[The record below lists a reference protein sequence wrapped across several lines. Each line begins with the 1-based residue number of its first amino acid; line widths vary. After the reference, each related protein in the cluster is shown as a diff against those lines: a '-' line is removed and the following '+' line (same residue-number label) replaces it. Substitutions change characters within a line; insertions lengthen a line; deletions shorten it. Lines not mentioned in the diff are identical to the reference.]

1 MYFGKK
7 GAIAYF
13 CVLAL
18 LLPLS
23 SSAIQYDNSLTI
35 DRRIQKFVYS
45 PNQVFPLVLSQGY
58 QTSIEFG
65 EGEILQTYSL
75 GNSYAWQLSV
85 VGNTLFIKPIEDDV
99 TTNMT
104 VITNKRKYYFEI
116 ETRNFANQLD
126 DSFAYV
132 IRFFYP
138 DTNQNDDKKLLTKQI
153 EQSEEPVKEI
163 VPYNFNYLMVRGN
176 KNAYPSTVFDDSN
189 STYFQ
194 YKASTQTPK
203 IFLLNG
209 QELKPLTVQKVKNY
223 YVVNTVAKNF
233 FVKIGDEAV
242 VIQNLR

>member
-7 GAIAYF
+7 GIIAYF

-18 LLPLS
+18 LSPLY
-23 SSAIQYDNSLTI
+23 SSAIQYDTSLTI
-35 DRRIQKFVYS
+35 DRRIQKFIYS
-45 PNQVFPLVLSQGY
+45 PNQVFPLVLSPGY

-65 EGEILQTYSL
+65 EGEVLQTYSL

-99 TTNMT
+99 MTNMT

-132 IRFFYP
+132 VRFFYP
-138 DTNQNDDKKLLTKQI
+138 DANQSDDKKLLTKQY
-153 EQSEEPVKEI
+153 QSEEPVKEI
-163 VPYNFNYLMVRGN
+163 VPYNFNYTMVKGS
-176 KNAYPSTVFDDSN
+176 KNVYPSTIFDDSN

-194 YKASTQTPK
+194 YKTLTKTPK

-209 QELKPLTVQKVKNY
+209 QELKPLAVKKVKDY
-223 YVVNTVAKNF
+223 YVVDNVAKSF